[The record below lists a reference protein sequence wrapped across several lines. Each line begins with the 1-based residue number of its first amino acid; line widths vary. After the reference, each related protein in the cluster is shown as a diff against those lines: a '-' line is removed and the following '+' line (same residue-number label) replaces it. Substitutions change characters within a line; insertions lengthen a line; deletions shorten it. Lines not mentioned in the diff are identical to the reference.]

1 MCYIIKLM
9 RRFFLQSVPV
19 PFFTIVIMVAVI
31 PFGKA
36 DEPDKKSSSD
46 INPVNYR
53 SISSED
59 VKQRLDNHFESLLQS
74 CEKSEA
80 SEEEKLSAFVTQL
93 RLLKQEILNIKDQ
106 FQLALDDRTLLNSIL
121 SQIEN
126 LPYEEIVKES
136 ATAGKKASVMKGLF
150 EQNYRRAYKNQGF
163 AWWAQSI
170 IKSLFCL
177 SEDKVSREPV
187 SQPKSAK

>member
-19 PFFTIVIMVAVI
+19 PFFIIVIMMAVI

-36 DEPDKKSSSD
+36 DESDKKSSSD
-46 INPVNYR
+46 INPVSYR
-53 SISSED
+53 NISSED
-59 VKQRLDNHFESLLQS
+59 VKQQLDNHFESLLQS
-74 CEKSEA
+74 CEKSKT
-80 SEEEKLSAFVTQL
+80 SKEEKLSAFISQL

-106 FQLALDDRTLLNSIL
+106 FQLALDDRALLNSIL
-121 SQIEN
+121 SQIED

-136 ATAGKKASVMKGLF
+136 ATAGKKASVMKDLF
-150 EQNYRRAYKNQGF
+150 EQNYRRAYKNQSF

-177 SEDKVSREPV
+177 SEDKVTREPV